1 MITPLDI
8 QNKDFSRAVRGY
20 KEDEVDEFLDLIT
33 VDMEKLINENV
44 TLKQQ
49 IAKQEEDL
57 NKYRSSDDAVLATL
71 EAAKKLMGDI
81 SESAEKRAEILLKN
95 AELDAKLIQRE
106 AKESVERLTEE
117 TIILKRRFA
126 EFRTRYKTMLES
138 ELERFES
145 TSAEIYS
152 QYGIDDLNELA
163 GTSKYDYSTSD
174 VLKDTSIVARTAKK
188 QTRSFDE
195 AVDMEKTM
203 VNFRPIDVE

>member
-1 MITPLDI
+1 M
-8 QNKDFSRAVRGY
+8 
-20 KEDEVDEFLDLIT
+20 DLIT

-126 EFRTRYKTMLES
+126 EFRTRYKAMLES

-174 VLKDTSIVARTAKK
+174 VLKDTSTVTRPAKNHTK
-188 QTRSFDE
+188 RFDE